1 MAVGF
6 RIDFLWYQ
14 VGHGDFLHSFFS
26 TVCHHLEEGRWG
38 TKYPYLMNKLYQ
50 GCLEWEDVRFARE
63 ELTCIRNRLSKLAP
77 SEVVWDI
84 DDLTKRPPWGDAI
97 SNDITDLSNYFVTSD
112 GRDLISII
120 FQVFDEAETEKHKI
134 EIISL

>member
-26 TVCHHLEEGRWG
+26 TVCHHLEEERWG

>member
-26 TVCHHLEEGRWG
+26 TICYHLEGGHWG
-38 TKYPYLMNKLYQ
+38 AKYPYLMNKMYQ
-50 GCLEWEDVRFARE
+50 GNLAWEDVKFARE
-63 ELTCIRNRLSKLAP
+63 ELTCIRNDLSKLAP
-77 SEVVWDI
+77 SKVVWDI
-84 DDLTKRPPWGDAI
+84 DDLAKRPPWGDNI

-112 GRDLISII
+112 GRDLISVI
-120 FQVFDEAETEKHKI
+120 FKVFDEAEAEKHKI
-134 EIISL
+134 EIVSL